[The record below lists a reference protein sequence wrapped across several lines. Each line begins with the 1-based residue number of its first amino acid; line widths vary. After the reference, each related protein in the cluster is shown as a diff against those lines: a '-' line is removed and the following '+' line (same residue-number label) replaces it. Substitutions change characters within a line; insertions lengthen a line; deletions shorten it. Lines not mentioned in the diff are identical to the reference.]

1 MSGVNKCILLGN
13 LAMDPETRYTAS
25 GTPVTNFRMAT
36 NEVWNDKAGKR
47 QERPEFHRVVAFGK
61 LAELAGKYL
70 KKGRQVYVEGKIQT
84 RSWDDKEGNKRY
96 TTEIA
101 ASVINFLGRAD
112 KNEDEPTKDE
122 VAAVLDTTNP
132 A

>member
-1 MSGVNKCILLGN
+1 
-13 LAMDPETRYTAS
+13 
-25 GTPVTNFRMAT
+25 MAT

-122 VAAVLDTTNP
+122 VAAVLDATNP